1 MNTFFLVF
9 YLNIILVYIFI
20 QVNSIIIILL
30 TPSYS
35 CTRSI
40 ASPYTPRNLLASKG
54 IRPEVGPEVTRAI

>member
-30 TPSYS
+30 NTFLQL
-35 CTRSI
+35 C
-40 ASPYTPRNLLASKG
+40 
-54 IRPEVGPEVTRAI
+54 